1 LIQILLILQLHLTL
15 GCEELTGHHYFYDYF
30 FLVALVLVQHALK
43 FEKFFE
49 ILDDMPKQEPKRN
62 NRLTP
67 APAPG
72 NSRQDIEPQNSKSTI
87 APNKSILDFV
97 LPDSQK
103 SCSADYFFLVALV
116 LVQHALKFVTP
127 FRVLSLNE

>member
-1 LIQILLILQLHLTL
+1 LYYYTKAQPKRNNRRNNDDPSTPHIPESDEVVESAKSVST
-15 GCEELTGHHYFYDYF
+15 
-30 FLVALVLVQHALK
+30 
-43 FEKFFE
+43 EKFFE

-97 LPDSQK
+97 LK
-103 SCSADYFFLVALV
+103 S
-116 LVQHALKFVTP
+116 
-127 FRVLSLNE
+127 